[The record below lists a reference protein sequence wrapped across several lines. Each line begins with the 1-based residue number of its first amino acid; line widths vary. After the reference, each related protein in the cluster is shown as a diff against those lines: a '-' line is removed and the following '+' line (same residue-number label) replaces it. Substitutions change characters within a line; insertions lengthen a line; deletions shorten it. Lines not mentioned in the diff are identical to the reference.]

1 MISPEI
7 ASSSSLIGNTL
18 VSPQP
23 ETPRPPLAAA
33 NADSLQVAAA
43 PTAAPPPRARART
56 QLMRLWPAVMLW
68 LIGTGLLTLL
78 NLASR
83 LLATS

>member
-7 ASSSSLIGNTL
+7 ASSSTLIGNTL

-23 ETPRPPLAAA
+23 GAPLRPLAAA
-33 NADSLQVAAA
+33 NADCLQAAA
-43 PTAAPPPRARART
+43 PPTDTPRAARRA

-83 LLATS
+83 FLAPT

>member
-23 ETPRPPLAAA
+23 GTPRRPLAAA